1 MNNVEYTD
9 YVSKYY
15 LVVFIDILGQRES
28 LRNIKSLPTNN
39 EEAELF
45 DEQILKTLGSVIK
58 LRNAF
63 DKYFRSAN
71 SFIPNTESIPPEF
84 HQAFLSSQKPDIHY
98 YGISDSIIIAVP
110 LMDDNDDEN
119 CTPTTGV
126 FSAFVATCIMGL
138 GALSD
143 QLVFRAGMDV
153 GVCTQI
159 QDKEIYGPALERAY
173 YLENKLAEY
182 PRTIIG
188 DQLLKYLFS
197 IQKQQCKTPLGEFAK
212 TTANLCT
219 DMITQDTDGRFI
231 LDFLGKTAKEIFD
244 DASVDVKAYILARD
258 FVISEYKR
266 NTKENNHKL
275 ASRYF
280 RLMSYIDSRKEL
292 WIK

>member
-1 MNNVEYTD
+1 MNKVEYTD

-15 LVVFIDILGQRES
+15 LVIFIDILGQRES
-28 LRNIKSLPTNN
+28 LRNIKSLPANN
-39 EEAELF
+39 EEAEHF
-45 DEQILKTLGSVIK
+45 DVQILKTLGRVVK

-71 SFIPNTESIPPEF
+71 LYIPNTESIPPDY
-84 HQAFLSSQKPDIHY
+84 HQAFLSSQKPNIHY

-119 CTPTTGV
+119 CTPMTGV
-126 FSAFVATCIMGL
+126 FSALVATSIMGL

-143 QLVFRAGMDV
+143 QIVFRAGMDV

-182 PRTIIG
+182 PRSVIG
-188 DQLLKYLFS
+188 IQLLKYLDS
-197 IQKQQCKTPLGEFAK
+197 IQKQRCKTPLGELAK

-219 DMITQDTDGRFI
+219 DMITQDTDGRFM

-244 DASVDVKAYILARD
+244 GANFDVKAFIIVRD

-266 NTKENNHKL
+266 NAKENNHKL

-292 WIK
+292 WKT